1 MICFLFL
8 IFKAQQGKIAL
19 EFSKEFVMQDNA
31 MSKWLSP
38 LMAFCLSFI
47 IIATLAPVTGIQIER
62 QLDFWLLWLGTMLIL
77 ALPLCYLEIALA
89 KRSKITAVQ
98 ALSSLTRDADASSKW
113 RIVGWLAVVFIPFLA
128 GAMLSAASQYVAIFT
143 ANGFAYSIILAV
155 LAVIAFALSFVPRQ
169 FLVILTAI
177 GVIAAVVLANVMGTA
192 LPEWKMTALEFSE
205 WGNAT
210 VLALVA
216 SGLGMGLYWQS
227 SLPAVK
233 QQEIASKTVFPI
245 WIAQLLAVV
254 AFAFFAAKTQVPA
267 LALVVGL
274 VAASAL
280 LIQMAREQLQQRQL
294 AVVVQWAILL
304 VAVFVWA
311 LSTVVPVFNIALLVW
326 GLIICLI
333 YAIFA
338 GWIMKISHLRKS
350 MNFSHETFYNIW
362 RIAVRIVVPLSI
374 VLALVAVVGQLF

>member
-1 MICFLFL
+1 
-8 IFKAQQGKIAL
+8 
-19 EFSKEFVMQDNA
+19 MQDNA

-89 KRSKITAVQ
+89 KRSKTTAVQ
-98 ALSSLTRDADASSKW
+98 ALSSLTRDADASPKW
-113 RIVGWLAVVFIPFLA
+113 RLVGWLAVVFIPFLA
-128 GAMLSAASQYVAIFT
+128 GAMLSAASQYVATFT
-143 ANGFAYSIILAV
+143 ANGFAYSMILAV

-169 FLVILTAI
+169 FLVILTTI

-254 AFAFFAAKTQVPA
+254 AFAFFAAKAQVPA

-304 VAVFVWA
+304 VAVFAWA

-350 MNFSHETFYNIW
+350 MNFSHEAFYNIW
-362 RIAVRIVVPLSI
+362 RIAVRIVLPLSI
-374 VLALVAVVGQLF
+374 VLALVAVIGQLF